1 MYSETTFMQYG
12 KGLGGLIGLT
22 LKSKVTIKQVYGL
35 KTCIGIVEDLEKTRQ
50 NIPEKHKKQTVMVS
64 AVYRSWKT

>member
-50 NIPEKHKKQTVMVS
+50 NIPEKHKKRNVMVS